1 MARIG
6 VEPALSNVKQALEE
20 QGHEVVDV
28 HSEDDVHGCDSIIIS
43 GTDKDMMGIADVAI
57 EGSVINA
64 QGSTTD
70 DICQTVNNRLSL

>member
-6 VEPALSNVKQALEE
+6 VEPALSNVKKALKEM
-20 QGHEVVDV
+20 GHEVVDIQ
-28 HSEDDVHGCDSIIIS
+28 SEDDATGCDSIVIS

-64 QGSTTD
+64 EGSTID
-70 DICQTVNNRLSL
+70 EICDMVEERLH

>member
-20 QGHEVVDV
+20 QGHKIVDV
-28 HSEDDVHGCDSIIIS
+28 HSENDAQGCDSIIIS

-57 EGSVINA
+57 EGPVINA
-64 QGSTTD
+64 EGSTTD
-70 DICQTVNNRLSL
+70 EICQVVNNRFN